1 MLKALVIGV
10 AVIAAIV
17 AIVLA
22 YAATQPDRFEVAR
35 STRIKAPANKIFPLI
50 NDLHAFNTWNPFEK
64 KDPNIKGT
72 YSGPSSG
79 KGASYAFESSKA
91 GTGVIEI
98 VETEPASRITMKLNM
113 IKPIRADNRV
123 VFTLEPEGEATR
135 VTWAMDGGVP
145 LVGKVIHL
153 IFNMDKMVG
162 RDFEAGLA
170 ELRTLTE
177 RSAAAAS

>member
-22 YAATQPDRFEVAR
+22 YAATRPDRFEVAR

-72 YSGPSSG
+72 YSGPSGG
-79 KGASYAFESSKA
+79 KGASFGWPQAASSASKSSTA
-91 GTGVIEI
+91 PRAITRPSA
-98 VETEPASRITMKLNM
+98 PARSRIPRKCA
-113 IKPIRADNRV
+113 R
-123 VFTLEPEGEATR
+123 
-135 VTWAMDGGVP
+135 
-145 LVGKVIHL
+145 
-153 IFNMDKMVG
+153 G
-162 RDFEAGLA
+162 RW
-170 ELRTLTE
+170 R
-177 RSAAAAS
+177 RSSGPGA